1 MIAIAGVLLLIVVV
15 FSVAVVISNPA
26 ILDLSIFGAHLPAT
40 AAGVYFT
47 GAGAMLVFVLALD
60 LLRRGVRREVRRRRR
75 VKSLQAV
82 ASGVTREGRDP
93 EGVRGGGVPR
103 EGVPREGLNKEGVG
117 MAGAGGA
124 GVGAST
130 TAASSST
137 GERRPSSSTHDRHSS
152 GQEHEALS
160 TSAEARQ
167 GSGSQDSGSR
177 ITTGRPAGATALG
190 SASLPER
197 QALLDEAE
205 ELTGDDYRR

>member
-82 ASGVTREGRDP
+82 ASGVTREGHDA

-103 EGVPREGLNKEGVG
+103 EVVNEEGVG
-117 MAGAGGA
+117 TAGAGEA